1 MGVRNLQRRESSV
14 MAKTID
20 RELFDKLRAQGLR
33 KRVARLVSEAAGA
46 GRSASARGDAAARN
60 VIAELRKAA
69 DEIEDR
75 LRGGA
80 SGSRSEAAKKAARTR
95 TTNAN
100 KRSAAAKKAAAT
112 RARKSSGNGSTRSSG
127 GTSRRTSSGS

>member
-1 MGVRNLQRRESSV
+1 

-20 RELFDKLRAQGLR
+20 RELFDQLRAQGLR

-46 GRSASARGDAAARN
+46 AGSANARGNAAARN

-75 LRGGA
+75 LRGGSA
-80 SGSRSEAAKKAARTR
+80 ARSEAAKKAARTR
-95 TTNAN
+95 TTAAN

-112 RARKSSGNGSTRSSG
+112 RKRNASGTTRSSLG
-127 GTSRRTSSGS
+127 TTRSSSGTTRRHATTSRRSSS

>member
-1 MGVRNLQRRESSV
+1 

-20 RELFDKLRAQGLR
+20 RELFDQLRAQGLR

-46 GRSASARGDAAARN
+46 AGSANSRGNAAARN

-69 DEIEDR
+69 DEIEAR
-75 LRGGA
+75 LRGGTSA
-80 SGSRSEAAKKAARTR
+80 SSRSEAAQKAARTR
-95 TTNAN
+95 KTAAN

-112 RARKSSGNGSTRSSG
+112 RKRNASSGTTRRRSTTARKSS
-127 GTSRRTSSGS
+127 

>member
-1 MGVRNLQRRESSV
+1 

-20 RELFDKLRAQGLR
+20 RELFDQLRAQGLR

-46 GRSASARGDAAARN
+46 AGSANARGNAAAKN

-75 LRGGA
+75 LRGGPTA
-80 SGSRSEAAKKAARTR
+80 RSQAAKKAARTR
-95 TTNAN
+95 ATAAD

-112 RARKSSGNGSTRSSG
+112 RKRNASGTTRSSSG
-127 GTSRRTSSGS
+127 TTRSSSGTTRRRATTSRRSSSS

>member
-1 MGVRNLQRRESSV
+1 

-20 RELFDKLRAQGLR
+20 RELFDQLRAQGLR

-46 GRSASARGDAAARN
+46 AGSANARGNAAAKN

-75 LRGGA
+75 LRGGPSA
-80 SGSRSEAAKKAARTR
+80 RSEAAKKAARTR
-95 TTNAN
+95 ATAAN

-112 RARKSSGNGSTRSSG
+112 RKRNANTSGTTRRRTTTARKSS
-127 GTSRRTSSGS
+127 